1 MKATRRLAKK
11 SSIVKYTKGSSSDMT
26 SLAIQGVII
35 VILIVYSAILVRYV
49 STDFLNFFEHI
60 AVKIVALVIIAF
72 VGLYSPAIALFI
84 AIALISTLQ
93 MAQRKKLTDDI
104 RGVKPKED
112 IIKRMKVM
120 KSRLMDDMGLNVFES
135 MENAPSQPGYLDPEM
150 MNKKDGQNAQNDLSD
165 YEGSGSVGYGSQD
178 FTQAQ
183 ELDYAGTPSIGTPSD
198 TYLPM
203 KQKSA
208 GADAPKGF
216 NENASCLSCS
226 NGGDSKPA
234 LDSQC
239 GNVKTWNNQFS
250 AQGLGMDIT
259 GFQSTVGY
267 PV

>member
-1 MKATRRLAKK
+1 MNATRRLAKK

-49 STDFLNFFEHI
+49 SIDFLNFFEHI

-72 VGLYSPAIALFI
+72 VGLYSPAVALFI
-84 AIALISTLQ
+84 AIALICTLQ
-93 MAQRKKLTDDI
+93 MAQKKKLI
-104 RGVKPKED
+104 NEVREVRPRED
-112 IIKRMKVM
+112 VIKRMNAM
-120 KSRLMDDMGLNVFES
+120 KNRLMKDLNIVES
-135 MENAPSQPGYLDPEM
+135 MDNASSKPGYLDPEM
-150 MNKKDGQNAQNDLSD
+150 MNKKDGQNAQQDLSD